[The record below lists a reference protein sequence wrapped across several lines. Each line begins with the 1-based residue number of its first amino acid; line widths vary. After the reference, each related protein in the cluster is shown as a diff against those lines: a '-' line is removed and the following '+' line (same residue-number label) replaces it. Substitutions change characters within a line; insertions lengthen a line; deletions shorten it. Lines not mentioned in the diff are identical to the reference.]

1 MSTTD
6 LTQTAYDRMQ
16 VRLRAKIQKSLAS
29 LMRGIGRYDFDPA
42 DFDVTEHEV
51 GMPHLD
57 AAFDGYRLVHISDIH
72 MGHWI
77 TKERLAGIVE
87 LVNAQNPDLVAI
99 TGDFVSYVL
108 DEIADDLVAALR
120 QLSPQDGT
128 VAVLGNH
135 DHWLGATAVRRLLHA
150 SEIMDVSNDV
160 HTLRRQGAM
169 LHIAGVDDVLVGA
182 DHLPGV
188 LAKIPEPGAAVL
200 LAHEP
205 DFADISAASGR
216 VSLQLSGHS
225 HGSQIVLPFRCPLIR
240 GPHFRKY
247 PIGRN
252 EVAGMTV
259 YTTRG
264 VGTHLIRLRINCP
277 PEITVI
283 TLRKRP
289 VTDAS

>member
-1 MSTTD
+1 MTD
-6 LTQTAYDRMQ
+6 LTQTRYGRMQ

-29 LMRGIGRYDFDPA
+29 FMRGIGRYDFDPA
-42 DFDVTEHEV
+42 DFDITELEV
-51 GMPHLD
+51 SVPHLD
-57 AAFDGYRLVHISDIH
+57 AAFDGYRLVHVSDIH

-77 TKERLAGIVE
+77 TKERLVGVME
-87 LVNAQNPDLVAI
+87 LVNAQKPDLVAI

-108 DEIADDLVAALR
+108 DEIAGDLVAALR
-120 QLSPQDGT
+120 QLTPQDAS

-150 SEIMDVSNDV
+150 SDIIDVSNDV

-205 DFADISAASGR
+205 DFADVSAASGR
-216 VSLQLSGHS
+216 FSLQLSGHS
-225 HGSQIVLPFRCPLIR
+225 HGSQIVLPIRGPLIR

-264 VGTHLIRLRINCP
+264 IGTHLIRLRLNCP

-283 TLRKRP
+283 TLRRQP
-289 VTDAS
+289 SSES